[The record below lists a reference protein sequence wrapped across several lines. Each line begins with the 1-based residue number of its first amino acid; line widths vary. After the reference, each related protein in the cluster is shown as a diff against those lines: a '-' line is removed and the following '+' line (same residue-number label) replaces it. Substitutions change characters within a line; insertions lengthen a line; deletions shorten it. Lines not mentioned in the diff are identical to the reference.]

1 MIQSRPM
8 KNSRKHIKIMYRLV
22 MVQSVMG
29 LLAAIIIAVH
39 TRSMNALL
47 SGIVGLFIALISTL
61 IGAKIAFGDSL
72 VVAPNV
78 AYARHKKAM
87 ISRFI
92 LNLLLFAVV
101 VLVYRQCN
109 YIALL
114 SAYIAA
120 LSGYWISLIIT

>member
-1 MIQSRPM
+1 M